1 MTDKEKAIVMAYTG
15 VCMLAGEKFPIY
27 HKYVEDIL
35 ERKVFTHEMADKAV
49 AEEIKQKSKNDFLN
63 LCKEGA
69 EEEQIMDL
77 VSREAVNKLLHRQRE
92 MQSYVNQLPAYAGVV
107 RKVGVWI
114 EKDGWD
120 GDVYYDCS
128 ACGESWTTIEGTP
141 WDNGMNYCPHC
152 GAKMEGE

>member
-35 ERKVFTHEMADKAV
+35 ERKVFTHEMGVKSV
-49 AEEIKQKSKNDFLN
+49 AEEIKQKSRNDFLN

-69 EEEQIMDL
+69 EAL
-77 VSREAVNKLLHRQRE
+77 GK
-92 MQSYVNQLPAYAGVV
+92 
-107 RKVGVWI
+107 WI

-128 ACGESWTTIEGTP
+128 VCGESWATIEGTP
-141 WDNGMNYCPHC
+141 WDNDMNYCPHC
-152 GAKMEGE
+152 GAKMEGAEE